1 MKYLVKIVQKAGNG
15 GMVFGAIFLA
25 VALLVMVA
33 TIIYRLFRGVIPGSY
48 EMVGL
53 FVGIN
58 VTFAL
63 PFTALS
69 KRHVTVNIFL
79 SRFPERLQ
87 NILGSI
93 TSLIE
98 LAFWAV
104 VAWATLGVI
113 LDRWTNEATLDIQ
126 LPMLP
131 FRSIWFIGLII
142 FCLVL
147 FLDVVDALRKGLK
160 K

>member
-1 MKYLVKIVQKAGNG
+1 
-15 GMVFGAIFLA
+15 
-25 VALLVMVA
+25 
-33 TIIYRLFRGVIPGSY
+33 
-48 EMVGL
+48 MVGL

-79 SRFPERLQ
+79 SRFPKRLQ
-87 NILGSI
+87 HILGGI
-93 TSLIE
+93 TSFIE

-104 VAWATLGVI
+104 VAWTTLGVI
-113 LDRWTNEATLDIQ
+113 MERWTNEATLDIQ

-147 FLDVVDALRKGLK
+147 FLDVIDALRKGVK